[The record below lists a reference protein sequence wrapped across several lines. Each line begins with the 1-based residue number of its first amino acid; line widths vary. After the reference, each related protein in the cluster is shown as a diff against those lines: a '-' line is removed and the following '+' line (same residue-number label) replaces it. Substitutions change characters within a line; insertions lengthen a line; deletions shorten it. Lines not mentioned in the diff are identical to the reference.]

1 MARQNK
7 PTNPKLWS
15 RAKSMARS
23 KFTVYPSA
31 YANAWAVRWYNKQG
45 GGWRTVSATNPRGG
59 KKKSV
64 RKKK

>member
-1 MARQNK
+1 
-7 PTNPKLWS
+7 
-15 RAKSMARS
+15 MARS

-45 GGWRTVSATNPRGG
+45 GGWRTVDATNPSG
-59 KKKSV
+59 KKKSM

>member
-1 MARQNK
+1 
-7 PTNPKLWS
+7 
-15 RAKSMARS
+15 MARS

-45 GGWRTVSATNPRGG
+45 GGWRTVDATNPSG
-59 KKKSV
+59 KKKST

>member
-45 GGWRTVSATNPRGG
+45 GGWRTVNAMKPKAKKRSS
-59 KKKSV
+59 KKK
-64 RKKK
+64 